1 MLKLDNLI
9 SPHFGKNI
17 IYSGSDIKNAKNAIF
32 LIHGRGGTAESML
45 GLTDELNLV
54 DTIIIAPQ
62 ADDFTWYPYRF
73 IEKREMNE
81 PGISSG
87 LQLID
92 SIKKS
97 LNQNG
102 IKSENI
108 FLLGF
113 SQGACLALD
122 YAARNPEKYGGVFA
136 LSGGLIGDII
146 NKNDYVKNLQN
157 TPIFLGCSDIDFHIP
172 LERVSESADVFS
184 LLGADVTKRIYKN
197 MGHTINQDE
206 LEIINNIIS
215 KHQKVIGVSYE

>member
-9 SPHFGKNI
+9 SPHFGENI
-17 IYSGSDIKNAKNAIF
+17 IYSGSDIKNAKNAII
-32 LIHGRGGTAESML
+32 LVHGRGGTAESML

-97 LNQNG
+97 LNQNE

-113 SQGACLALD
+113 SQGACLVLD

-136 LSGGLIGDII
+136 LSGGLIGDIL
-146 NKNDYVKNLQN
+146 NKNDYYGDLQS
-157 TPIFLGCSDIDFHIP
+157 TSIFLGCSNIDSHIP
-172 LERVSESADVFS
+172 EVRVHESAEILKS
-184 LLGADVTKRIYKN
+184 LKANVTVKIYEN

-206 LEIINNIIS
+206 INNVNEILS
-215 KHQKVIGVSYE
+215 NQKSLIDKRG